1 MIESGEGCDETFKD
15 GVIMGIAHEALSIA
29 AEYRR
34 RVRELSWITAGY
46 DQRSPFRPSLAANRQ
61 AAKPM

>member
-29 AEYRR
+29 AEVPTPRAR
-34 RVRELSWITAGY
+34 AFLDRGRL
-46 DQRSPFRPSLAANRQ
+46 
-61 AAKPM
+61 